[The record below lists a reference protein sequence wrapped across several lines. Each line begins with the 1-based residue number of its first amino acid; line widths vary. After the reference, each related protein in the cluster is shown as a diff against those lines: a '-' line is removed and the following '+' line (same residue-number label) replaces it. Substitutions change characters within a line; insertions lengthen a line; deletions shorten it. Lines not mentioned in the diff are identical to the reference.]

1 MNEIT
6 APALRGGQA
15 MPFLAALGV
24 LGLLAYELGEPDA
37 KLGWPEPGGPARFS
51 VSGMD
56 SLDDLAAS
64 LAALASRMRE
74 ADELLPGAGPDFPP
88 RKRGKGTDPTRSVPF
103 GTGREWAVAQQGTL
117 ADAPSWLRSVFA
129 TNDATSRQHRTP
141 GRLLRHPIFDAGP
154 GTVSM
159 STTLENARDSATE
172 ADAMLRSL
180 TTGYRVPG
188 SIGGY
193 LDWRADRDGSQ
204 AGSAKDASTAFGD
217 PVATWLGL
225 MSIRLTALVADGDR
239 AVCGMMPRASGRYL
253 RKPLL
258 WPVWSQPLR
267 AEEVEV
273 LLCHSAF
280 RPVEDVR
287 TGAGGRVVGARL
299 GGRDL
304 DRKLPALGVH
314 AVFAASRLS
323 KGNNDGA
330 YGPSVQLWPTVE

>member
-1 MNEIT
+1 MGAPVVPTRPRRRSAAGRSTLRRAAGHRSERRCTRGLELRRAIPSPVPPLRVVGVGAARGGVAAGGHVGLRGGVMNEIT

-37 KLGWPEPGGPARFS
+37 TLGWPEPGGPARFS

-180 TTGYRVPG
+180 TAGYRVPG
-188 SIGGY
+188 TIGGY

-258 WPVWSQPLR
+258 WPVW
-267 AEEVEV
+267 
-273 LLCHSAF
+273 
-280 RPVEDVR
+280 
-287 TGAGGRVVGARL
+287 
-299 GGRDL
+299 
-304 DRKLPALGVH
+304 
-314 AVFAASRLS
+314 
-323 KGNNDGA
+323 
-330 YGPSVQLWPTVE
+330 